1 LTASTSSEQPSPLNT
16 PPNPLLIVVSGLSG
30 VGKDT
35 VLSRL
40 RQSGHPL
47 EFIVTVTT
55 RPQRP
60 NERDGIH
67 YRFVSDAVFR
77 EMIDAGRLLEYASV
91 YGYYYGVPADPV
103 RKALGNER
111 DVVIKVDVQG
121 AATIKKIV
129 PEGVF
134 IFLAASSMEEL
145 ESRLRQRSTESES
158 DLALRLETA
167 AAELK
172 QLPLFDYIVVNRRGE
187 VNRAVDDID
196 AIITAEKCRVIP
208 RKLTL

>member
-1 LTASTSSEQPSPLNT
+1 LTASTSNEQPAPLST
-16 PPNPLLIVVSGLSG
+16 PPSPLLIVVSGLSG

-40 RQSGHPL
+40 RQSRHPL

-55 RPQRP
+55 RLQRP

-67 YRFVSDAVFR
+67 YRFVSDSEFQ
-77 EMIDAGRLLEYASV
+77 EMIESGGLLEYAGV
-91 YGYYYGVPADPV
+91 YGNYYGVPVEPV
-103 RKALGNER
+103 RQALDNER

-134 IFLAASSMEEL
+134 IFLAASSMQEL
-145 ESRLRQRSTESES
+145 ESRLKQRGTESES

-167 AAELK
+167 AAELE
-172 QLPLFDYIVVNRRGE
+172 QLPLFDYVVLNRRGE
-187 VNRAVDDID
+187 VNYAVADID
-196 AIITAEKCRVIP
+196 AIITAEKCRVVP
-208 RKLTL
+208 RKIQL